1 MPSEATLEAF
11 IAAVESGEHA
21 QAIED
26 FYTEHASM
34 RENQSEP
41 RRGRPLLVA
50 HERAVLA
57 RTASVASRC
66 VRPVLVNGD
75 HVVVRWIFDFVGND
89 GRRMHL
95 EELAWQRWE
104 GERIA
109 EEEFFYDPAQMKP
122 A

>member
-41 RRGRPLLVA
+41 RRGRQLLVA

-66 VRPVLVNGD
+66 VRPVLVNVD